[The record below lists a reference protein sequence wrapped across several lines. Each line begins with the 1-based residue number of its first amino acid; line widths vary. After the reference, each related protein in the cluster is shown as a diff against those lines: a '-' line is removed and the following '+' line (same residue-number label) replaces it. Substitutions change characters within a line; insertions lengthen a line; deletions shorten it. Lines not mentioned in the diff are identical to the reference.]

1 MFALE
6 VSADPERLASEGDP
20 AVDIDLSDLV
30 VEVILGLG
38 EGLWEGAAAHGV
50 PAGRCNQTQC
60 MVRTLKVVEVS
71 PSVKATLAV
80 GEVGVCP
87 SLEQLGLEGPVEA
100 LELAKGLGMV
110 RPAVDHSDT

>member
-1 MFALE
+1 M
-6 VSADPERLASEGDP
+6 
-20 AVDIDLSDLV
+20 
-30 VEVILGLG
+30 GLG
-38 EGLWEGAAAHGV
+38 EGLWEGAAAHRV

-110 RPAVDHSDT
+110 RPAVDQTPSWASQTLSGVKGWSRSLPQGEPLSISMVSGMP

>member
-1 MFALE
+1 MGLE
-6 VSADPERLASEGDP
+6 
-20 AVDIDLSDLV
+20 
-30 VEVILGLG
+30 

-50 PAGRCNQTQC
+50 PAGGCNQTQC
-60 MVRTLKVVEVS
+60 MVRTLKVVKVS